1 MPYHLY
7 LPGGFPAWARK
18 DDPEAIEHLKRHP
31 LLGVYEDFQGVIEA
45 YDQAK
50 RQALERI
57 WRTGRPNLEAADVRR
72 LTQVRLHLV
81 TPARP
86 R

>member
-1 MPYHLY
+1 MLYYLY

-18 DDPEAIEHLKRHP
+18 DDLEAIERLKRHP
-31 LLGVYEDFQGVIEA
+31 LLGVYADHQGVTAA

-57 WRTGRPNLEAADVRR
+57 PRTGRPNLEPADVRR
-72 LTQVRLHLV
+72 LTRVHLRLV
-81 TPARP
+81 ARP

>member
-1 MPYHLY
+1 MLYYLY

-18 DDPEAIEHLKRHP
+18 DDLEAIERLKRHP
-31 LLGVYEDFQGVIEA
+31 LLGVYADWQRVIEA

-50 RQALERI
+50 RQALDRI
-57 WRTGRPNLEAADVRR
+57 WRTGRPNLEPADVRR
-72 LTQVRLHLV
+72 LTRAHLRLV
-81 TPARP
+81 APARL